1 MDQYIGGIEH
11 AILHL
16 LYARFWTKVMRDLGL
31 ISFNEPF
38 KNLLTQGMVLNET
51 YYRDLPNGRREWI
64 NPADVDLTLDEK
76 GRPQGATLKSDGL
89 PVEIGGVEKMAKS
102 KNNGIDPQTL
112 IDLYG
117 ADTSR
122 LFTMFAAPP
131 EQQLEWSETGVEGA
145 ARFLRRLW
153 NFADANQAICQNANQ
168 APNDLTKADQALRF
182 EIHTILKQANF
193 DYSRMQYNTVV
204 SACMKML
211 NTLEQSAEISPRVM
225 VESISILLRI
235 LYPIVPHITQQL
247 WTDLGFEQVNQNAT
261 LGPLLD
267 APWPAVDESALVQN
281 EIKLMLQVNG
291 KLRGDFLVPAESSKE
306 QIESIA
312 MATPTLQK
320 LLDGATPK
328 KVIVVPGRLV
338 NVVI

>member
-1 MDQYIGGIEH
+1 
-11 AILHL
+11 
-16 LYARFWTKVMRDLGL
+16 MRDLGL

-64 NPADVDLTLDEK
+64 NPADVDLKLDEK

-153 NFADANQAICQNANQ
+153 NFADANKAICQSASSTR
-168 APNDLTKADQALRF
+168 NDLSKDSAKELTKADQALRF

-211 NTLEQSAEISPRVM
+211 NTLEQSAEVSGSVM

-247 WTDLGFEQVNQNAT
+247 WSDLGFDQAKQST

-267 APWPAVDESALVQN
+267 AQWPAVDESALVQN

-291 KLRGDFLVPAESSKE
+291 KLRGDFLVPADSSKE